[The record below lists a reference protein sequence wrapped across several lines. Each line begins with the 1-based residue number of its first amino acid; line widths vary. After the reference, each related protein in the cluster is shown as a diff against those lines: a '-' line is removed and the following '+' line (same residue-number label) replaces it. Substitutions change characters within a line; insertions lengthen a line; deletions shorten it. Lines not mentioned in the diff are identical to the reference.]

1 MTQDKN
7 KSNFNLW
14 AIVLAGG
21 PNSRRGATGQQI
33 PTVYQPI
40 GLEPVINCAVSACLN
55 RITPKTGKVIILT
68 RKEHPQLINFDKKV
82 DLESWAKGW
91 LSSYFPKNDAID
103 IWFEENASDTSKLNV
118 NGSCVALKA
127 FIELLGTENWFTKHP
142 DVLRPTHVLIVA
154 GDNYFDDD
162 LKGIQKLVE
171 NNPEVGAVAIRE
183 LDDSADAIG
192 RFGVVEINSNLE
204 IRKYEEKPNNTN
216 DYKHFAPAIYCL
228 PIEQLQRVDDHI
240 KQCLDSTP
248 KETTKIGPPGYF
260 IEYLISEKR
269 KLKGYE
275 LPGVWVNIGT
285 KTGYLSSIIQLT
297 ANLLRQPKSAKELFA
312 MGDAMALSDKSYFLC
327 DKVKIDSKGRTIYL
341 DFFGNDKIAVL
352 DSNKASDNVLTVE
365 QVKKGNINKKFW
377 KAITQETDYFWDA
390 NTQKPDYIKKTL
402 TSPILISGGVFLL
415 NQPHYDTFNP
425 EKAQVPL
432 LMRDIAAK
440 ADPLRLTM
448 PAGRMDKLNLADVCI
463 SELAEEMIFFGGET
477 GHQVLFIAPEG
488 YESKVFKIVKSRLS
502 KGKVIVPGL
511 DPAKINENSY
521 LVNSPGKILPPPN
534 SRGWKVQI
542 RYTEDEKNPDWIVTQ
557 QPIDEFALIPDKPA
571 ATLEFRL
578 TVASNLT
585 KPDYGNPS
593 KFDQTTLKL
602 GNLRGVIDGDG
613 YERMVLFVSY
623 EELKKYVQELD
634 KKGGKVLKKS
644 DPHNDALPIIAI
656 TDGKSGRF
664 RKIPDNYRLS
674 VAALT
679 TTLSELVI

>member
-1 MTQDKN
+1 MTQDKQ
-7 KSNFNLW
+7 KPIVNLW

-55 RITPKTGKVIILT
+55 RITSKTGKVIILT
-68 RKEHPQLINFDKKV
+68 RKKHPQLINFDNKKV
-82 DLESWAKGW
+82 DLESWTKGW
-91 LSSYFPKNDAID
+91 LSSHFPRNDAID
-103 IWFEENASDTSKLNV
+103 IWFEENAIKTSTKYRA
-118 NGSCVALKA
+118 NGSCIALSA
-127 FIELLGTENWFTKHP
+127 FIELLDIVKYQ
-142 DVLRPTHVLIVA
+142 DILQPTHVLIVA

-162 LKGIQKLVE
+162 LIGIQKLVE

-228 PIEQLQRVDDHI
+228 PIEQLRLVDDHI

-248 KETTKIGPPGYF
+248 QETTKIGPPGYF
-260 IEYLISEKR
+260 IEYLISNKQ

-275 LPGVWVNIGT
+275 LPGVWVNIDT

-312 MGDAMALSDKSYFLC
+312 MGDAMSLSDKSYFLC
-327 DKVKIDSKGRTIYL
+327 DKVKIDAKARTIYL
-341 DFFGNDKIAVL
+341 DFYGNDKVAVL
-352 DSNKASDNVLTVE
+352 DSNKASDSVLTVK
-365 QVKKGNINKKFW
+365 QVREGNSKNKVFW
-377 KAITQETDYFWDA
+377 EAITQKTDY
-390 NTQKPDYIKKTL
+390 IEKTL
-402 TSPILISGGVFLL
+402 PSPILISGGVFLL
-415 NQPHYDTFNP
+415 NQPHISKFFPN
-425 EKAQVPL
+425 KAQVPL
-432 LMRDIAAK
+432 LMRDITANV
-440 ADPLRLTM
+440 DPLRLTM
-448 PAGRMDKLNLADVCI
+448 PAGRMDQLNLADVCV

-477 GHQVLFIAPEG
+477 GHQVFFIAPEG

-511 DPAKINENSY
+511 DPAKISENSY
-521 LVNSPGKILPPPN
+521 LVNSPGQILPPPN
-534 SRGWKVQI
+534 SQGWKVQI
-542 RYTEDEKNPDWIVTQ
+542 RYKEDENNPDWIITQ
-557 QPIDEFALIPDKPA
+557 QPIDEFALIPDQSA

-585 KPDYGNPS
+585 GPIDGNPS

-623 EELKKYVQELD
+623 EDLQKYVQELD
-634 KKGGKVLKKS
+634 KKGGAVLKTS

-674 VAALT
+674 VTALT
-679 TTLSELVI
+679 TTLSELVTYKS